1 MRCWLPPPVGT
12 SPEPTLPAADLGL
25 TDGSLLY
32 GEGPAPPGETV
43 TVPASEQPMF
53 SVWAL

>member
-1 MRCWLPPPVGT
+1 MGT